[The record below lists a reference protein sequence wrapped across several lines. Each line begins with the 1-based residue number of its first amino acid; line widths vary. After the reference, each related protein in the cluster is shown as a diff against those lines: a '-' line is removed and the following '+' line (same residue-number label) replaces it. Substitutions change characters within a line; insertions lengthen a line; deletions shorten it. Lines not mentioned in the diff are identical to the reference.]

1 MALLTVE
8 ELETYAPEV
17 AGATS
22 IDILVAQTAIEAWL
36 GFPIEQTQRIEIL
49 QLTARSKT
57 TQLSYHPIADTPAPV
72 IEVRQGNERDRLDRQ
87 SVMTD
92 WFTLQAG
99 DYILD
104 ATGLISLNT
113 LNSSVSFGF
122 NLISATDLRA
132 TYTAGLD
139 FTQDT
144 PEIKALKAATGQII
158 TYQASDHFKSGVIE
172 LDIKNQFRQ
181 KWTFGGGGSGGSGM
195 TGAGQTPGALFRP
208 FQKYKSRNAILAG

>member
-17 AGATS
+17 TGATS

-36 GFPIEQTQRIEIL
+36 GFSIEQTQRIEIL
-49 QLTARSKT
+49 QLTVRSKT

-87 SVMTD
+87 SVVTD
-92 WFTLQAG
+92 WLTLQAG
-99 DYILD
+99 DYVLD

-144 PEIKALKAATGQII
+144 PEINALKAATGQII
-158 TYQASDHFKSGVIE
+158 AYQASDHFKSGVIE

-181 KWTFGGGGSGGSGM
+181 KWASGSGSGGSGM
-195 TGAGQTPGALFRP
+195 SGAGRTPETLFRP
-208 FQKYKSRNAILAG
+208 FQKYKPRSGILAG

>member
-1 MALLTVE
+1 MAILTVG
-8 ELETYAPEV
+8 ELATYAPGVSGGTEV
-17 AGATS
+17 
-22 IDILVAQTAIEAWL
+22 DILNAQTAIEAWL
-36 GFPIEQTQRIEIL
+36 GFPIEQAERIEIL

-57 TQLSYHPIADTPAPV
+57 TQLSYHPIASSPDPV
-72 IEVRQGNERDRLDRQ
+72 IEARQGNDRDRLDRQ
-87 SVMTD
+87 SVVTD

-104 ATGLISLNT
+104 STGLISLNI

-122 NLISATDLRA
+122 NLSYSTDLRA

-158 TYQASDHFKSGVIE
+158 SYQTSEQFKTGAQEVE
-172 LDIKNQFRQ
+172 IKNQYRR
-181 KWTFGGGGSGGSGM
+181 KWASGNGNNGG
-195 TGAGQTPGALFRP
+195 TAGQTPDAFFVP
-208 FQKYKSRNAILAG
+208 FQKYKPRSAILAG